1 MTDRPVIR
9 PAYDPELESSLL
21 ASGGPWV
28 LDFDRATLEGI
39 HASIRAGAEQSRAE
53 LRAQGLVVVDL
64 HARASDG
71 HEIPMHHIFSTTST
85 GPRACIFYIHGGGM
99 VLGTPWDSRTDFIR
113 WIADFGVSVV
123 TVDYRLAPAVRAPIP
138 VEDCYA
144 ALAHVYERAAEY
156 GIDPGSIVVAGLSAG
171 GGLAAG
177 TALLSRDR
185 VGPPLLG
192 QLLMAPMLDPAVD
205 GESMRQLPHGP
216 WNSEENAAAWALV
229 LDGVSPDAARYNT
242 PGRFEDLAGLA
253 PAYLEVGSAE
263 IFRSEVIDYAN
274 RIWRV
279 GGNAELHVW
288 SGGFHGFQAYPH
300 AAVAQAAIEAR
311 RSWLGRVLGY
321 GPQEVARDERSSRQ
335 VGATG

>member
-1 MTDRPVIR
+1 MTNPSPIR

-39 HASIRAGAEQSRAE
+39 GAAIRAGAEQSRAE
-53 LRAQGLVVVDL
+53 LKAQGLVVVDL
-64 HARASDG
+64 FGLASDG
-71 HEIPMHHIFSTTST
+71 HEITMHHVFSTTST

-99 VLGTPWDSRTDFIR
+99 VLGTPWDSQTDFIR

-123 TVDYRLAPAVRAPIP
+123 TVDYRLAPGVRAPTP

-144 ALAHVYERAAEY
+144 ALTHVFERAAEY
-156 GIDPGSIVVAGLSAG
+156 GIDPESIVVAGLSAG

-177 TALLSRDR
+177 TALLARDR
-185 VGPPLLG
+185 GGPPLLG
-192 QLLMAPMLDPAVD
+192 QLLIAPMLDPE
-205 GESMRQLPHGP
+205 GEGDSMRQLPHGP

-229 LDGVSPDAARYNT
+229 LDGVPADAAHYNT
-242 PGRFEDLAGLA
+242 PGRVEQLADLA

-263 IFRSEVIDYAN
+263 IFRSEVIDYAS

-279 GGNAELHVW
+279 GGSAELHVW

-300 AAVAQAAIEAR
+300 AAVAQAAIETR

-321 GPQEVARDERSSRQ
+321 GPQEVARDARSS
-335 VGATG
+335 GATGATG

>member
-1 MTDRPVIR
+1 MTDLPPIR
-9 PAYDPELESSLL
+9 PAHDPELESSLL

-28 LDFDRATLEGI
+28 LDFDRATLDR
-39 HASIRAGAEQSRAE
+39 IRADIRNRDEESRAE
-53 LRAQGLVVVDL
+53 LKARGLVVVDL

-71 HEIPMHHIFSTTST
+71 HEIPMHHVFSTTSI
-85 GPRACIFYIHGGGM
+85 GPRACIFYVHGGGM
-99 VLGTPWDSRTDFIR
+99 VLGTPWDSSADFIR

-123 TVDYRLAPAVRAPIP
+123 TVDYRLAPAVSAPIP

-144 ALAHVYERAAEY
+144 GLAHVHERAAEY
-156 GIDPGSIVVAGLSAG
+156 GIDPAAIVVAGLSAG

-177 TALLSRDR
+177 TALLARDR
-185 VGPPLLG
+185 VGPPLAG
-192 QLLMAPMLDPAVD
+192 QLLMAPMLDPAGD

-229 LDGVSPDAARYNT
+229 LDGVAADVARYNT
-242 PGRFEDLAGLA
+242 PGRFEGLADLA

-263 IFRSEVIDYAN
+263 ILRSEAIDYAN

-279 GGNAELHVW
+279 GGDAELHVW

-311 RSWLGRVLGY
+311 RSWLARVLGY
-321 GPQEVARDERSSRQ
+321 GPQEVARDARPSRPVSTER
-335 VGATG
+335 